1 MNSKFSDIKVLVTR
15 NIPVIGIEMLRNE
28 GFSVTAW
35 PHERPMT
42 DQELIAAAK
51 MHNVILC
58 VSADNIGTVFINACS
73 HLEMISQ
80 FAVGYD
86 NIDVPLATKLGIP
99 IGYAPGAMNEATAD
113 IAFGLMIAVARKF
126 FYMHKGIL
134 KGEWGYFKP
143 NANLGIELNN
153 KTLGVFGLGRIGMAM
168 ARRCKGAYNMKIIY
182 CNRQPNPEA
191 EKLYDAEKVSF
202 DELLK
207 QSDVISVHSVLSKE
221 TKEIFN
227 REAFSK
233 MKPAS
238 IFINTARGGIH
249 NEKDLVEALNSSTIL
264 GAGLDV
270 TNPEPMKPGN
280 PLLEMEN
287 VCILPHIGSATIEAR
302 NGMSRMAAENIIS
315 YYKNNTVPNIVNPE
329 VLRNKFIPT
338 VPADSGNENFPA
350 PK

>member
-1 MNSKFSDIKVLVTR
+1 MKQNINEIKVLVTR
-15 NIPVIGIEMLRNE
+15 NIPVMGVDMLRKE

-42 DQELIAAAK
+42 DQELITESK
-51 MHNVILC
+51 KHNVILC
-58 VSADNIGTVFINACS
+58 VSADNIGTDFINTCS

-86 NIDVPLATKLGIP
+86 NIDVTLATKLGIP

-134 KGEWGYFKP
+134 RGEWTYFKP
-143 NANLGIELNN
+143 NANLGFEFNK
-153 KTLGVFGLGRIGMAM
+153 KTLGIFGLGRIGMAM
-168 ARRCKGAYNMKIIY
+168 AKRCKGAYNMDIIY
-182 CNRQPNPEA
+182 CNRKANSEA
-191 EKLYDAEKVSF
+191 ERLYGAKQVSF
-202 DELLK
+202 DQLLE
-207 QSDVISVHSVLSKE
+207 QSDVISVHSALNKE
-221 TKEIFN
+221 TREIFN
-227 REAFSK
+227 KQAFSK
-233 MKPAS
+233 MKSSS
-238 IFINTARGGIH
+238 IFINTARGGVH
-249 NEKDLVEALNSSTIL
+249 NEQDLIDALSNGTIW

-270 TNPEPMKPGN
+270 TNPEPMKQDN

-302 NGMSRMAAENIIS
+302 NEMSRMAAENIIS

-329 VLRNKFIPT
+329 VLK
-338 VPADSGNENFPA
+338 
-350 PK
+350 K

>member
-1 MNSKFSDIKVLVTR
+1 MKRNLDEIKVLVTR
-15 NIPVIGIEMLRNE
+15 NIPVLGVEMLRKE

-35 PHERPMT
+35 SLDRPMT
-42 DQELIAAAK
+42 DEELIAESK
-51 MHNVILC
+51 KHDVILC
-58 VSADNIGTVFINACS
+58 VSADNIGTDFIKSCS

-99 IGYAPGAMNEATAD
+99 IGYAPGAMNDATAD

-134 KGEWGYFKP
+134 KEEWTYFKP
-143 NANLGIELNN
+143 NANLGFELNN
-153 KTLGVFGLGRIGMAM
+153 KTLGIFGLGRIGMAM
-168 ARRCKGAYNMKIIY
+168 ARRCKGAYNMNIIY
-182 CNRQPNPEA
+182 CNRKANP
-191 EKLYDAEKVSF
+191 DAERLYGAKQVSF
-202 DELLK
+202 DELLQ
-207 QSDVISVHSVLSKE
+207 QSDVISVHSVMSKE
-221 TKEIFN
+221 TKEIFTKH
-227 REAFSK
+227 AFSK
-233 MKPAS
+233 MKPTS

-249 NEKDLVEALNSSTIL
+249 NEKDLIDALNNGIIW

-270 TNPEPMKPGN
+270 TNPEPMQPDN

-302 NGMSRMAAENIIS
+302 NEMSRMAAENIIS

-329 VLRNKFIPT
+329 VLK
-338 VPADSGNENFPA
+338 
-350 PK
+350 K

>member
-1 MNSKFSDIKVLVTR
+1 MKRKFNEIKVLVTR
-15 NIPVIGIEMLRNE
+15 NIPVLGVEMLRKE

-35 PHERPMT
+35 SLERPMT
-42 DQELIAAAK
+42 EQELIAESK
-51 MHNVILC
+51 KHNVILC
-58 VSADNIGTVFINACS
+58 VSADNIGTNFINTCS

-113 IAFGLMIAVARKF
+113 IAFGLMIAVGRKF

-134 KGEWGYFKP
+134 KGAWTYFKP
-143 NANLGIELNN
+143 NANLGIEFNN
-153 KTLGVFGLGRIGMAM
+153 KTLGIFGLGRIGMAM
-168 ARRCKGAYNMKIIY
+168 ARRCKGAYNMNIIY
-182 CNRQPNPEA
+182 CNRKPNLEA
-191 EKLYDAEKVSF
+191 EKLYGAKQVSF
-202 DELLK
+202 DELLG
-207 QSDVISVHSVLSKE
+207 QSDVISVHSVMSKE

-227 REAFSK
+227 KDAFNK
-233 MKPAS
+233 MKHSS

-249 NEKDLVEALNSSTIL
+249 NEKDLMEALNSGTIW

-270 TNPEPMKPGN
+270 TNPEPMKQDN

-302 NGMSRMAAENIIS
+302 NEMSRMAAENIIS
-315 YYKNNTVPNIVNPE
+315 YYRNNTIPNIVNPE
-329 VLRNKFIPT
+329 VLVK
-338 VPADSGNENFPA
+338 
-350 PK
+350 

>member
-1 MNSKFSDIKVLVTR
+1 MKRNLDEIKVLVTR
-15 NIPVIGIEMLRNE
+15 NIPVLGVDMLRKE

-35 PHERPMT
+35 SLDRPMT
-42 DQELIAAAK
+42 DEELIAESK
-51 MHNVILC
+51 KHNVILC
-58 VSADNIGTVFINACS
+58 VSADNIGTDFIKSCS

-99 IGYAPGAMNEATAD
+99 IGYAPGAMNDATAD

-134 KGEWGYFKP
+134 KEEWTYFKP
-143 NANLGIELNN
+143 NANLGFELNN
-153 KTLGVFGLGRIGMAM
+153 KTLGIFGLGRIGMAM
-168 ARRCKGAYNMKIIY
+168 ARRCKGAYNMNIIY
-182 CNRQPNPEA
+182 CNRKANP
-191 EKLYDAEKVSF
+191 DAERLYGAKQVSF
-202 DELLK
+202 DELLQ
-207 QSDVISVHSVLSKE
+207 QSDVISVHSVMSKE
-221 TKEIFN
+221 TKEIFTKH
-227 REAFSK
+227 AFSK
-233 MKPAS
+233 MKPTS

-249 NEKDLVEALNSSTIL
+249 NEKDLIDALNNGIIW

-270 TNPEPMKPGN
+270 TNPEPMQPDN

-302 NGMSRMAAENIIS
+302 NEMSRMAAENIIS

-329 VLRNKFIPT
+329 VLK
-338 VPADSGNENFPA
+338 
-350 PK
+350 K

>member
-1 MNSKFSDIKVLVTR
+1 MNRNLNDIKVLVTR
-15 NIPVIGIEMLRNE
+15 NIPVSGIDMLRQK

-42 DQELIAAAK
+42 DEELVTEARK
-51 MHNVILC
+51 HNVILC
-58 VSADNIGTVFINACS
+58 VSADNIGTDFINTCS
-73 HLEMISQ
+73 HLQMISQ

-86 NIDVPLATKLGIP
+86 NIDVPLATKLRIP

-134 KGEWGYFKP
+134 RGEWTYFKP
-143 NANLGIELNN
+143 NAHLGIELNN
-153 KTLGVFGLGRIGMAM
+153 KTLGIFGLGRIGMAM
-168 ARRCKGAYNMKIIY
+168 ARRCKGAYNMNIIY
-182 CNRQPNPEA
+182 CNRNINAEA
-191 EKLYDAEKVSF
+191 EKLYGAKRVSF

-207 QSDVISVHSVLSKE
+207 QSDVISVHSVMSKE

-227 REAFSK
+227 KETFGK
-233 MKPAS
+233 MKTSS

-249 NEKDLVEALNSSTIL
+249 NEKDLIDALTRGTIL

-270 TNPEPMKPGN
+270 TNPEPMQIDN

-287 VCILPHIGSATIEAR
+287 VCVLPHIGSATIEAR
-302 NGMSRMAAENIIS
+302 NEMSRMAAENIIQFF
-315 YYKNNTVPNIVNPE
+315 KNGTVPNIVNPE
-329 VLRNKFIPT
+329 VLK
-338 VPADSGNENFPA
+338 
-350 PK
+350 K

>member
-1 MNSKFSDIKVLVTR
+1 MKRKLDEINVLVTR
-15 NIPVIGIEMLRNE
+15 NIPVLGIEMLRKE

-42 DQELIAAAK
+42 DLELVAESK
-51 MHNVILC
+51 KHNVILC
-58 VSADNIGTVFINACS
+58 VSADNIGTDFINTCS

-86 NIDVPLATKLGIP
+86 NIDVSLATKLGIP

-134 KGEWGYFKP
+134 KEEWTYFKP
-143 NANLGIELNN
+143 NANLGFELNN
-153 KTLGVFGLGRIGMAM
+153 KTLGIFGLGRIGMAM
-168 ARRCKGAYNMKIIY
+168 ARRCKGAYNMNIIY
-182 CNRQPNPEA
+182 CNRKPNPEA
-191 EKLYDAEKVSF
+191 ERLYGAQQVSF
-202 DELLK
+202 DELLQ
-207 QSDVISVHSVLSKE
+207 QSDVISVHSVMSKE
-221 TKEIFN
+221 TKEIFDKN
-227 REAFSK
+227 AFGK

-238 IFINTARGGIH
+238 IFINAARGGIH
-249 NEKDLVEALNSSTIL
+249 NEQDLIDALNKGTIW

-270 TNPEPMKPGN
+270 TNPEPMKTDN

-302 NGMSRMAAENIIS
+302 NEMSRMAAENIIRF
-315 YYKNNTVPNIVNPE
+315 YKNNFIPNLVNP
-329 VLRNKFIPT
+329 
-338 VPADSGNENFPA
+338 DSLKNR
-350 PK
+350 K